1 MVVDDL
7 KLASQLA
14 HAKTLYIIML
24 IRLIQAYTRSLPL
37 VCVMLDLINRA
48 AIRVEAGIL
57 RISLRI
63 SSLNLNE
70 KYRTFV

>member
-1 MVVDDL
+1 MTVDDL

-14 HAKTLYIIML
+14 HSTKTLNIIML
-24 IRLIQAYTRSLPL
+24 IRLTQAYTRSLPL
-37 VCVMLDLINRA
+37 VCVMLDLIRA
-48 AIRVEAGIL
+48 AVRVEAGIS

-63 SSLNLNE
+63 SSLNR